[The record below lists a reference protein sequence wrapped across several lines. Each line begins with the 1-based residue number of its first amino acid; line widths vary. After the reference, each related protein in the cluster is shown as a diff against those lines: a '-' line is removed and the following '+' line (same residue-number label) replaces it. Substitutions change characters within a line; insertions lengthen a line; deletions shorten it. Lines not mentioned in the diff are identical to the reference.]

1 MLRLTEIRLP
11 LDHTENELK
20 QAILDRLD
28 IPENELLG
36 FTVYRRNYDA
46 RKKTAI
52 VFSYTVDVETGN
64 EKNILDRTANHPHIR
79 PAPDMTYRFV
89 AQAPKTAFSR
99 PVIVGCG
106 PCGLFAARSEERR

>member
-28 IPENELLG
+28 ILENELLG

-64 EKNILDRTANHPHIR
+64 EKSCSTFGGFFGEVISLEAASSDFLGAFWVMGINH
-79 PAPDMTYRFV
+79 
-89 AQAPKTAFSR
+89 
-99 PVIVGCG
+99 
-106 PCGLFAARSEERR
+106 